1 MTRTTVFRSVWK
13 RWFRASTNPM
23 NPKGATMTIGLQR
36 GRFLRVVDGAGS
48 TLTAHGGEVWITE
61 QDSTRDVLL
70 RAGQSFTLERQGLTL
85 VEAFSDASISF
96 QA

>member
-1 MTRTTVFRSVWK
+1 
-13 RWFRASTNPM
+13 
-23 NPKGATMTIGLQR
+23 MTIDLQR

-48 TLTAHGGEVWITE
+48 TVTAHGGEVWITE
-61 QDSTRDVLL
+61 QDSARDVLL
-70 RAGQSFTLERQGLTL
+70 RAGQSFTLGRSGLTL